1 MGFFGKAS
9 YHQDANNGWEP
20 FSAASDPD
28 DYCAADWAK
37 IVRRAQAMG
46 ATVNFTKKGIVI
58 SHGKS
63 EGTFKDYRGGVAM
76 AERFLDEEI
85 A

>member
-1 MGFFGKAS
+1 MGLFGRAQ
-9 YHQDANNGWEP
+9 YHAEADNGWEH
-20 FSAASDPD
+20 FSNASHSD
-28 DYCAADWAK
+28 DFCAADWAN

-46 ATVNFTKKGIVI
+46 ATVEFTKKGIVI

-63 EGTFKDYRGGVAM
+63 EGTFKDYKGGVAM
-76 AERFLDEEI
+76 AESFLEEI